1 MSKILMII
9 VCLLG
14 TFYLRAADDV
24 LINPVSGELPPML
37 KVRIDQ
43 MNYLPV
49 GFKKTND
56 PWPKE
61 ASGLF
66 QGISKEVEANIATKE
81 DHLAAIATIPKHLM
95 VDRVMGTT
103 LESNGW
109 FYTSI
114 EYKSWNVKEAN
125 WFNVIA
131 SKKDTKILYF
141 SYSW

>member
-1 MSKILMII
+1 MSKILMTI

-14 TFYLRAADDV
+14 TLYLRAADDV
-24 LINPVSGELPPML
+24 PNNPVSGELPSML
-37 KVRIDQ
+37 KMRISQ
-43 MNYLPV
+43 MSYLPEGV
-49 GFKKTND
+49 KHTHT

-66 QGISKEVEANIATKE
+66 QGSSKDVESNIATKE

-95 VDRVMGTT
+95 KDRIMGTT

-114 EYKSWNVKEAN
+114 EYKSWNVKEAT

-131 SKKDTKILYF
+131 SKKDSKILYF